1 MLHFWF
7 ICSRLDRPCLKYPFI
22 NFDIL
27 LLHLAIAYSPP
38 IFNVPI
44 ADAGYAGRALDCAEF
59 IVCGVAIP
67 EFAVEL
73 L

>member
-1 MLHFWF
+1 M
-7 ICSRLDRPCLKYPFI
+7 KYPFI

-44 ADAGYAGRALDCAEF
+44 ADAGYAGRALDCAEI
-59 IVCGVAIP
+59 IVRGVAIP
-67 EFAVEL
+67 KSQANFHKCGSA
-73 L
+73 